1 MARHFFGAANPIGR
15 MLRYRVGKGAS
26 EPIQVIGV
34 AKDAK
39 YQSLREKTLPT
50 LFLPMS
56 QDSAL
61 GSAIALSV
69 AITAELRIPGGAAA
83 AIPVVRSVISE
94 VSPTLSTSFVTFAAQ
109 VAQSLTAERLL
120 ATLSGFFGALALL
133 LATMGLYGVMAYNVA
148 RRRNEIGIRMALGA
162 AQRRVAAMVLGEV
175 GGLIVA
181 GFVFGIVLSL
191 ATTRLI
197 SSFLFGLTPTDAG
210 TFGASMSLL
219 ALVAMLA
226 AYMPARRA
234 SRVDPMEALREE

>member
-1 MARHFFGAANPIGR
+1 
-15 MLRYRVGKGAS
+15 
-26 EPIQVIGV
+26 
-34 AKDAK
+34 
-39 YQSLREKTLPT
+39 
-50 LFLPMS
+50 
-56 QDSAL
+56 
-61 GSAIALSV
+61 
-69 AITAELRIPGGAAA
+69 
-83 AIPVVRSVISE
+83 
-94 VSPTLSTSFVTFAAQ
+94 
-109 VAQSLTAERLL
+109 
-120 ATLSGFFGALALL
+120 
-133 LATMGLYGVMAYNVA
+133 MAYNVA